1 MGNFLAQ
8 DTNTIRV
15 LQGQLGRDFEKNYN
29 SFLTLDKAFFS
40 DFTAFDLTPKGKMKK
55 KIIYHTIRS
64 QESGMFSHKECFPNT
79 GLFMRTWY
87 TILLLPISLRYIS
100 ASTESEVHY
109 ANLMLWFGVNK

>member
-40 DFTAFDLTPKGKMKK
+40 DFTAFDLTPKGKMEKK
-55 KIIYHTIRS
+55 
-64 QESGMFSHKECFPNT
+64 
-79 GLFMRTWY
+79 
-87 TILLLPISLRYIS
+87 YIS
-100 ASTESEVHY
+100 YNQIARKRHVFAQGMLPQHRPFYE
-109 ANLMLWFGVNK
+109 NLVYYPALTNLPKIYLSKHGI